1 MAKPGLKQAQCISI
15 QGAREHNLK
24 ELSLDIPRDRFVVVT
39 GVSGSG
45 KSTLAFDLLYA
56 EGQRRFLDSMS
67 AYARQF
73 VQPLAK
79 PDVDLISGLPP
90 VVSIEQRNSRG
101 GGKSTVATVT
111 EIYHFIRL
119 IYSKLGVLNCPKCQM
134 PVQEQS
140 REEVAKRLFT
150 ETKNRGDLKLL
161 APIIQ
166 NRKGFHQD
174 IAKWASK
181 QGYRE
186 IRVDGKLVSSD
197 TALNLDRYREHTLEV
212 VVGVLPF
219 SGNTY
224 RPGPIAECIDTA
236 LTLGKG
242 VLLAMD
248 PADHITIHS
257 TARCCPS
264 CLQSF
269 EPLEPKMFSYNSSR
283 GWCPRC
289 RGFGELFYLPD
300 VERGANADSI
310 EESWFQW
317 QEGKRELCPECQG
330 ARLNPIARSVY
341 LDLASSPK
349 PAVPAKA
356 APSRKSKAP
365 EAAKTPAG
373 LSLDALGLMPVT
385 DAMAYFNAIE
395 LEGLNKLIAEES
407 LREIRE
413 RLRFLNAV
421 GLGYQQLG
429 RGIPTLSSGEA
440 QRIRLAAQLG
450 SNLSGVLY
458 ILDEPTIGLHAR
470 DNDRLLETLAALRSR
485 GNSLVVVEHDEATIR
500 AADYIID
507 LGPGAGVNGGKV
519 VAAGTIEEL
528 RKHADSL
535 TGKFLNAKKSFPSRG
550 TRRPVKLGAAKSGS
564 TLILKNAARNN
575 LKKVKAEFPLQRFT
589 VITGVSGS
597 GKSTLVRECLL
608 PLLQAKIGKTETAK
622 PRRHGPL
629 RLGIHSRR
637 L

>member
-1 MAKPGLKQAQCISI
+1 MAKPGLKLSACISI

-24 ELSLDIPRDRFVVVT
+24 ELSLDIPRDRFVVIT

-111 EIYHFIRL
+111 EIYHFVRL
-119 IYSKLGVLNCPKCQM
+119 IYSKLGVLNCPKCHV

-140 REEVAKRLFT
+140 RAEVAQRLLA
-150 ETKNRGDLKLL
+150 EAAQRGDLRLL
-161 APIIQ
+161 SPIIQ

-174 IAKWASK
+174 IAKWAAK

-186 IRVDGKLVSSD
+186 MRVDGKLVDSD
-197 TALNLDRYREHTLEV
+197 TPLNLDRYREHTIEV
-212 VVGVLPF
+212 VAGVLPF
-219 SGNTY
+219 AGRTP
-224 RPGPIAECIDTA
+224 RTGPIPECVDTA
-236 LTLGKG
+236 LRLGKG

-248 PADHITIHS
+248 SLEHVTIHS
-257 TARCCPS
+257 TSRCCPS

-283 GWCPRC
+283 GWCPSC

-317 QEGKRELCPECQG
+317 QEGKRELCPECLG

-341 LDLASSPK
+341 LQLATAEAVKQSRKTKGSESPK
-349 PAVPAKA
+349 
-356 APSRKSKAP
+356 
-365 EAAKTPAG
+365 G
-373 LSLDALGLMPVT
+373 LSLEALGLMPVT
-385 DAMAYFNAIE
+385 DAMAYFDGIH
-395 LEGLNKLIAEES
+395 LDGLNKQIAEES

-413 RLRFLNAV
+413 RLKFLNAV
-421 GLGYQQLG
+421 GLGYLQLG

-470 DNDRLLETLAALRSR
+470 DNDRLLETLAALRAR

-507 LGPGAGVNGGKV
+507 LGPGAGINGGHV

-528 RKHADSL
+528 RRHKDSL
-535 TGKFLNAKKSFPSRG
+535 TGKFLNTKKSFPARG
-550 TRRPVKLGAAKSGS
+550 ARRPVIISAGAA
-564 TLILKNAARNN
+564 R
-575 LKKVKAEFPLQRFT
+575 
-589 VITGVSGS
+589 
-597 GKSTLVRECLL
+597 
-608 PLLQAKIGKTETAK
+608 
-622 PRRHGPL
+622 
-629 RLGIHSRR
+629 
-637 L
+637 